1 MKTCSGLIDVIDT
14 VQCLDEE
21 CVNHTPAVFY
31 LLFLKNR
38 VDSRT
43 MKKTMAEETVI
54 EQIKI
59 QFRN

>member
-1 MKTCSGLIDVIDT
+1 M
-14 VQCLDEE
+14 
-21 CVNHTPAVFY
+21 NHTLAVFY